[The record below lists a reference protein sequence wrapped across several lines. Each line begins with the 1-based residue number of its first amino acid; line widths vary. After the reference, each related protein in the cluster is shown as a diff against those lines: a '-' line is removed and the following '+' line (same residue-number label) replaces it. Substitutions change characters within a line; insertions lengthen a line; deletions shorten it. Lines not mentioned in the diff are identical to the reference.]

1 MKPWKRLPV
10 GQKPKSIR
18 RFNGATAM
26 KPWKRRKTVLG
37 VQVAAQLQWG
47 HGDEAVEEQGNNAN
61 IQTFCNAS
69 MGPRR

>member
-1 MKPWKRLPV
+1 
-10 GQKPKSIR
+10 
-18 RFNGATAM
+18 M